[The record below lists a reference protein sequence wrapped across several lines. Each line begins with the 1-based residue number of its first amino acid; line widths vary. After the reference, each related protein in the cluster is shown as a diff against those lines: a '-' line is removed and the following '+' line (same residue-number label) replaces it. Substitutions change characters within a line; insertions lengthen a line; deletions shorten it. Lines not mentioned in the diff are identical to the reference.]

1 MSDDCGLAFTERRKK
16 FPPSEAIK
24 LREEDLSYI
33 AAAIAQGMKS
43 VHSIP
48 SDKHHLDHTFLEEI
62 RPILQSMVDERKA
75 REAYYCA
82 LCEKVKDTG
91 ILGFLGILCYSLWE
105 YIQRHIH
112 SPS

>member
-1 MSDDCGLAFTERRKK
+1 MSDDCGLGFADRRKNS
-16 FPPSEAIK
+16 SEAVR
-24 LREEDLSYI
+24 LREEDLSFI
-33 AAAIAQGMKS
+33 ASAIAEGMKS

-48 SDKHHLDHTFLEEI
+48 SDKHHTDHIFLEEI

-82 LCEKVKDTG
+82 LCENIKDTG
-91 ILGFLGILCYSLWE
+91 IKGFIGILCYALWE

-112 SPS
+112 TTP